1 MSYQNVE
8 VLLVED
14 SDADAEM
21 TLRTLRRRGIANRI
35 ERVHDGVDA
44 LDYLRLQGSHAA
56 RTSGLPRLV
65 LLDLKMPRMDGL
77 QVLREMKS
85 DARLR
90 KIPVVMM
97 TSSREEGDLLE
108 SYELGVNSY
117 VVKPVDFGACAETIA
132 QVGRYWM
139 IANQAPGEGW
149 KRRRCTSCWSR
160 IRSPMPS

>member
-35 ERVHDGVDA
+35 ERVHDGVEA

-56 RTSGLPRLV
+56 RTGGLPRLV

-90 KIPVVMM
+90 MIPVVMM

-117 VVKPVDFGACAETIA
+117 VVKPVDFGAFAETIA
-132 QVGRYWM
+132 QVGMYWM
-139 IANQAPGEGW
+139 IANQAPGE
-149 KRRRCTSCWSR
+149 
-160 IRSPMPS
+160 

>member
-35 ERVHDGVDA
+35 ERVHDGVEA

-77 QVLREMKS
+77 QVLREMKA

-97 TSSREEGDLLE
+97 TSSREEGDLME

-117 VVKPVDFGACAETIA
+117 VVKPVDFGEFAETVA
-132 QVGRYWM
+132 QVGMYWM
-139 IANQAPGEGW
+139 IANQAPGE
-149 KRRRCTSCWSR
+149 
-160 IRSPMPS
+160 

>member
-65 LLDLKMPRMDGL
+65 LLDRKMPRMDGL

-117 VVKPVDFGACAETIA
+117 VVKPVDFGAFAETIA
-132 QVGRYWM
+132 QVGMYWM
-139 IANQAPGEGW
+139 IANQAPGE
-149 KRRRCTSCWSR
+149 
-160 IRSPMPS
+160 